1 MNEKTWNFHNYIA
14 IPQEKDAERISDN
27 ADMKIMFNADSIE
40 CGKFAEAMIT
50 MLRLYTHYQTNDK
63 VDSFVRVCSGYMG
76 RNAHEIPAEEA
87 KALYKEYNDLKSVL
101 HR

>member
-14 IPQEKDAERISDN
+14 IPLEKDAERISDN

-50 MLRLYTHYQTNDK
+50 MRR
-63 VDSFVRVCSGYMG
+63 SSG
-76 RNAHEIPAEEA
+76 RCPA
-87 KALYKEYNDLKSVL
+87 
-101 HR
+101 